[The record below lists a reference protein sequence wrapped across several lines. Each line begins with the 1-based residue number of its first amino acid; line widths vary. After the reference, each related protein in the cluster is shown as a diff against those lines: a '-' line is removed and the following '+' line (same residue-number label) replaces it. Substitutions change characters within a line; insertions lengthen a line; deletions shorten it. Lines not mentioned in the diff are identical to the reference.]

1 MTLYE
6 FHALQSE
13 NQLVYIWDNGQ
24 YLMKRS
30 ELKGAIRVGLYDC
43 GEFFA
48 EIFYDTKS
56 NAILSHRAF
65 NSAKLLEPY
74 LGQIKL
80 SDIERD

>member
-1 MTLYE
+1 MKLKEY
-6 FHALQSE
+6 HALQSE

-24 YLMKRS
+24 FLMARF
-30 ELKGAIRVGLYDC
+30 ETIGVRVGLYDC

-48 EIFYDTKS
+48 EIFYDTKT
-56 NAILSHRAF
+56 NAIVSHRAF

-80 SDIERD
+80 NDMK